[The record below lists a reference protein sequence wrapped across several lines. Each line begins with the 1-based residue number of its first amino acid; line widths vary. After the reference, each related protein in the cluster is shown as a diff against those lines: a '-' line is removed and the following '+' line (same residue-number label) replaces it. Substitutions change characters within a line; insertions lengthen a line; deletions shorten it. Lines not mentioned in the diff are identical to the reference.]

1 MWFDIIDFAIA
12 RAFKANLV
20 DLASSHISQRLIHAC
35 LSTQTPPWQK
45 CEWFIKVVIFF

>member
-20 DLASSHISQRLIHAC
+20 DLASSHISQRLIHAM
-35 LSTQTPPWQK
+35 SQYTNTSVA
-45 CEWFIKVVIFF
+45 KVRMVH